1 LPHEIAI
8 SFLHDRLKDVSLL
21 TQMTPLLEE
30 YFRLYERHREELAGE
45 TVVMLMQ
52 VGSFYEAYEVD
63 GPPRGCARVLS
74 DVLRMHLTK
83 KNGSKEA
90 SEANPWMVG
99 FPSYVLGKHLAKLN
113 DEGYTVVVYEQKT
126 VDGCRHP
133 ERVLKGVYND
143 LMRYEGEDDL
153 LPAVQDRRLFAVL
166 LDRYRESPRSGRTRC
181 LFSAVC
187 VDMSSGGVLVCE
199 HDTEDHLRDLQSF
212 LLHYSPPEVILCLE
226 GVWTEEET
234 AVVGAL
240 LRKST
245 RLLRGSAAEDATTTG
260 VLREVYAIRKEPW
273 CVPGLERHPSV
284 SRVLA
289 VALTHIRRHD
299 PVLATKLRLPVFAN
313 DFGDATEYNTDA
325 FMELNIAGIGERRRS
340 GVAASRQKSLRDILA
355 APMSSLGRRRLD
367 AMIRRPT
374 HSAEIIRERQGWI
387 RYFLKT
393 DTDISTRVP
402 DLEWLLL
409 RWRRGRL
416 AYRLCGQF
424 LRSLVSIYQETAEA
438 YPEWWD
444 NGAAALVQEIEARF
458 DLDKMMSEDLDFLR
472 CGSAEMEEFMARQ
485 AAYHAE
491 LQAIGE
497 EHKETFRLQEGAEGE
512 WFLGCTVKKWDAY
525 RYRNPG
531 SPLYELSKNKAT
543 VRVSLERLDRA
554 ATALRFLTQEKKEHV
569 SRGYASVSEE
579 FLAAHGETLT
589 AVIDRIARLDC
600 FVSLAR
606 FFRENEYC
614 FPEILDHADAGGST
628 VRCVDLRHPIHEKI
642 ERDRLFTPYTL
653 ELGRGARGM
662 LLYGMNSS
670 GKSTMLK
677 TLGTAVWLAQCG
689 FCVPAAS
696 FAWTP
701 FRTLFSKIGTYDNLY
716 AGHSTFVAEMNELGT
731 ILRRSSE
738 TGLVLCDELTS
749 GTETRSATGIVAAT
763 LRHFL
768 EKNITFL
775 FTTHLHTVAR
785 IPAIRDDPR
794 LSIRHFRV
802 ETNDEARDSLLIRDV
817 RLRYDR
823 RLHDGPGSDL
833 YGIEIARALGLPGE
847 LVASAFRFREAIE
860 IIVHEDKA
868 YQASRY
874 NSGLIVD
881 ACRRC
886 GSRIGLHTHHIT
898 PQEVFDGG
906 RAPPGAHKN
915 GLYNLVVLCES
926 CHQGIHREDA

>member
-1 LPHEIAI
+1 
-8 SFLHDRLKDVSLL
+8 
-21 TQMTPLLEE
+21 MTPLLEE
-30 YFRLYERHREELAGE
+30 YFRLYERHRAELTGE

-52 VGSFYEAYEVD
+52 VGSFFEAYEVD
-63 GPPRGCARVLS
+63 EPSRGCARIVS

-99 FPSYVLGKHLAKLN
+99 FPSYVLGKHLARLN
-113 DEGYTVVVYEQKT
+113 DEGYTVVVYEQKA
-126 VDGCRHP
+126 VDGGRQP

-153 LPAVQDRRLFAVL
+153 LPAVVDRRLFAVL
-166 LDRYRESPRSGRTRC
+166 LDRYRESPRTSRTRC
-181 LFSAVC
+181 LLSAVC

-199 HDTEDHLRDLQSF
+199 NDTDDHLRELQAF

-226 GVWTEEET
+226 GVWPEEE
-234 AVVGAL
+234 AVVVEGL
-240 LRKST
+240 VQKST
-245 RLLRGSAAEDATTTG
+245 RMMRGTAASEPTMTG
-260 VLREVYAIRKEPW
+260 VFGEVYGAG
-273 CVPGLERHPSV
+273 CVPGLERHASV

-289 VALTHIRRHD
+289 VALMHIRRHD
-299 PVLATKLRLPVFAN
+299 PVLATKLRPPVFAE

-325 FMELNIAGIGERRRS
+325 FMELNIAGIGERRRA

-367 AMIRRPT
+367 AMIRRPI
-374 HSAEIIRERQGWI
+374 HDAGLLRDRQKWL
-387 RYFLKT
+387 RYFWET
-393 DTDISTRVP
+393 EAAVGTRVP

-416 AYRLCGQF
+416 TYRLCGQF
-424 LRSLVSIYQETAEA
+424 LRSLVSVYEETVAA

-444 NGAAALVQEIEARF
+444 EDAAALVREIGECF
-458 DLDKMMSEDLDFLR
+458 DLERMMGEDLDFLR
-472 CGSAEMEEFMARQ
+472 CASEEMDEYRRRQEECR
-485 AAYHAE
+485 AE
-491 LQAIGE
+491 LAAIGE
-497 EHKETFRLQEGAEGE
+497 EFKETFRLQEGAEGE
-512 WFLGCTVKKWDAY
+512 WFLGCSVKKWDTY
-525 RYRNPG
+525 RYRNAG

-554 ATALRFLTQEKKEHV
+554 ATALRFLLQEKKDHV
-569 SRGYASVSEE
+569 ARGYTEVSEA
-579 FLAAHGETLT
+579 FLGAHGEAL
-589 AVIDRIARLDC
+589 AAMIDRVARLDC
-600 FVSLAR
+600 CVSLAR
-606 FFRENEYC
+606 FFRENGYC
-614 FPEILDHADAGGST
+614 FPEILDRSTENGSSV
-628 VRCVDLRHPIHEKI
+628 VRCVELRHPIYERI
-642 ERDRLFTPYTL
+642 ERDRLFTPYTV
-653 ELGRGARGM
+653 ELGRETRGM

-689 FCVPAAS
+689 FCVPATA

-701 FRTLFSKIGTYDNLY
+701 FRTVLSKIGTYDNLY
-716 AGHSTFVAEMNELGT
+716 AGHSTFVAEMNELNT

-738 TGLVLCDELTS
+738 SGLVLCDELTS

-768 EKNITFL
+768 DKDITFL
-775 FTTHLHTVAR
+775 FTTHLHAVVR

-802 ETNDEARDSLLIRDV
+802 ETSEEARDALLIRDV

-823 RLHDGPGSDL
+823 RLYDGPGDDL
-833 YGIEIARALGLPGE
+833 YGIEIARTLGLPPE
-847 LVASAFRFREAIE
+847 LVASAFRFREAVE
-860 IIVHEDKA
+860 VVVHEEHA

-874 NSGLIVD
+874 NRGLIMD
-881 ACRRC
+881 KCRRC
-886 GSRIGLHTHHIT
+886 GSRTSLHTHHIT
-898 PQEVFDGG
+898 PQAVFTGG
-906 RAPPGAHKN
+906 KTPPGAHKD
-915 GLYNLVVLCES
+915 GLYNLVVLCEA
-926 CHQGIHREDA
+926 CHERVHHHESEMVL